1 MCYRDCLELD
11 IASALSSRTFTATRD
26 LLFQIQSLN
35 TVLKRATDNV
45 CFYDYA
51 DKLMHARRGVEIFVW
66 VSLLYVVISVLSFIF
81 FIVHIFK
88 CYFQC

>member
-35 TVLKRATDNV
+35 TVLKRATDTV

-51 DKLMHARRGVEIFVW
+51 EKLTHARRGVEIFLW
-66 VSLLYVVISVLSFIF
+66 VRLIQFIL
-81 FIVHIFK
+81 
-88 CYFQC
+88 